1 MESSSSIQTN
11 SAVSWKRRTL
21 MIRFLVTIVFST
33 TMAALSF
40 AQQGQAPVPPDPT
53 GNAPAQTT
61 PPTFP
66 AGEATKPS
74 PNSHPEGRTASE
86 SSTKAGKTN
95 VFRGTIVTQDGA
107 CVLKSGDLAYRLD
120 DQEQA
125 KTYEG
130 QKVKINGTLD
140 KQSNTIRMQ
149 SIGPQS
155 E

>member
-1 MESSSSIQTN
+1 MTRLFV
-11 SAVSWKRRTL
+11 A
-21 MIRFLVTIVFST
+21 LVFCTA
-33 TMAALSF
+33 MAASCF

-66 AGEATKPS
+66 EGQTAKS
-74 PNSHPEGRTASE
+74 PARSGGS
-86 SSTKAGKTN
+86 KAGKTN
-95 VFRGTIVTQDGA
+95 VFRGTVVNQDGA
-107 CVLKSGDLAYRLD
+107 CVLKSGDLVYRLD
-120 DQEQA
+120 DQGQA

-130 QKVKINGTLD
+130 QKVRIDGILD
-140 KQSNTIRMQ
+140 KQSNTVRIQ

>member
-1 MESSSSIQTN
+1 
-11 SAVSWKRRTL
+11 
-21 MIRFLVTIVFST
+21 MIRALAVLVFSLA
-33 TMAALSF
+33 MAALCF

-66 AGEATKPS
+66 EGQSTKPAT
-74 PNSHPEGRTASE
+74 NSHPEGRATSG
-86 SSTKAGKTN
+86 SSTKAGKTS
-95 VFRGTIVTQDGA
+95 VFRGTIVSQDGA
-107 CVLKSGDLAYRLD
+107 FVLRAGDLVYRLD
-120 DQEQA
+120 DQQQA

-130 QKVKINGTLD
+130 QKVKIGGTLD

-149 SIGPQS
+149 SIGTQS

>member
-1 MESSSSIQTN
+1 MTRFPV
-11 SAVSWKRRTL
+11 AV
-21 MIRFLVTIVFST
+21 VFSLA
-33 TMAALSF
+33 MAALTF

-53 GNAPAQTT
+53 ANAPAQTT

-66 AGEATKPS
+66 EGQTTKPS
-74 PNSHPEGRTASE
+74 TNSHPEGRTATSG

-95 VFRGTIVTQDGA
+95 VFRGMVVSQDGA
-107 CVLKSGDLAYRLD
+107 FVLKAGDLVYRLD

-130 QKVKINGTLD
+130 QKVRIDGTLD

-149 SIGPQS
+149 SIGTQS

>member
-1 MESSSSIQTN
+1 MT
-11 SAVSWKRRTL
+11 
-21 MIRFLVTIVFST
+21 RFLVAVVFST
-33 TMAALSF
+33 AMAALSF

-66 AGEATKPS
+66 QGEATKPS
-74 PNSHPEGRTASE
+74 PNSHPEGRTAASG
-86 SSTKAGKTN
+86 SNMKAGKTN
-95 VFRGTIVTQDGA
+95 VFRGTIVSQDGA
-107 CVLKSGDLAYRLD
+107 FVLKSGDLAYRLD

-149 SIGPQS
+149 SIGAQS

>member
-1 MESSSSIQTN
+1 MTRIMLAVFFSI
-11 SAVSWKRRTL
+11 
-21 MIRFLVTIVFST
+21 
-33 TMAALSF
+33 TMAALSY
-40 AQQGQAPVPPDPT
+40 AQQGQAPVPADPT

-74 PNSHPEGRTASE
+74 ANSHPEGRTATSG
-86 SSTKAGKTN
+86 SSTKSGKTN
-95 VFRGTIVTQDGA
+95 VFRGTIVSQGGA
-107 CVLKSGDLAYRLD
+107 FVLKSGDLVYRLD

-130 QKVKINGTLD
+130 QKVRIDGTLD
-140 KQSNTIRMQ
+140 RQNNTIRMQ
-149 SIGPQS
+149 GIGPQS

>member
-1 MESSSSIQTN
+1 MT
-11 SAVSWKRRTL
+11 
-21 MIRFLVTIVFST
+21 RFLVTVVFST
-33 TMAALSF
+33 AMAALCF

-66 AGEATKPS
+66 EGQTAKPS
-74 PNSHPEGRTASE
+74 TNSHPEGRP
-86 SSTKAGKTN
+86 SSAGSSMKAGNTT
-95 VFRGTIVTQDGA
+95 VFRGTIVSQDGA
-107 CVLKSGDLAYRLD
+107 FVLRSGDLVYRLD
-120 DQEQA
+120 DQQQA

-130 QKVKINGTLD
+130 QKVKIDGFLD

-149 SIGPQS
+149 SIGAQS